1 MSGSNPAKPRGFDVR
16 VLIAGLLGLYG
27 LVLTVLGLT
36 DGAAELAKADGLRI
50 NLWVGI
56 ALLTVAAFF
65 ATWAALA
72 PQRRQHR

>member
-50 NLWVGI
+50 NLWVGV

-65 ATWAALA
+65 AAWAALA
-72 PQRRQHR
+72 PQHRRRR